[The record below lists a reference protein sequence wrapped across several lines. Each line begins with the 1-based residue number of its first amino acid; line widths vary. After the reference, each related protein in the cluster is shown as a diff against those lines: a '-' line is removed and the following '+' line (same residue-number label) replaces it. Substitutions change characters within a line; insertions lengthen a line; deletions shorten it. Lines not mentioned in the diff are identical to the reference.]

1 VKRASTGFFRNKHVV
16 HLAQADLRMKPSAP
30 YSGSVSK
37 QALMRLAHGAV
48 AFARLGFTA
57 STVADNQMAMLL
69 LDGACP

>member
-1 VKRASTGFFRNKHVV
+1 
-16 HLAQADLRMKPSAP
+16 
-30 YSGSVSK
+30 
-37 QALMRLAHGAV
+37 MRLAHGAV